1 MSDTMKTIKAEEKP
15 PETGSATNIT
25 NSTKSMRLVSFFSE
39 ILPLASFFV
48 FYRLYGLYAAAIAG
62 VSMSALMLL
71 YFWLVERRVAKF
83 VVFSTLFSGFL
94 TVTAILASE
103 KMLIKIQP
111 TISSLVMAGVLLGGL
126 LRGKAMMQVFFG
138 TQFRLTEATWF
149 QLSFRWGL
157 FFLVSAIGNELA
169 WRYLTEAN
177 WVIFRT
183 FIMSPATGIFM
194 LAQLPLTLRG
204 RLPLNQDA

>member
-1 MSDTMKTIKAEEKP
+1 M
-15 PETGSATNIT
+15 
-25 NSTKSMRLVSFFSE
+25 
-39 ILPLASFFV
+39 
-48 FYRLYGLYAAAIAG
+48 
-62 VSMSALMLL
+62 
-71 YFWLVERRVAKF
+71 AKF
-83 VVFSTLFSGFL
+83 VVFSTLFSGVL
-94 TVTAILASE
+94 TATAILASE

-149 QLSFRWGL
+149 QLSFRWGM
-157 FFLVSAIGNELA
+157 FFLVAAIGNELA

-183 FIMSPATGIFM
+183 FVMSPATGIFM

>member
-62 VSMSALMLL
+62 VSISALMLL

>member
-1 MSDTMKTIKAEEKP
+1 MSDTMKTSKAEEKP
-15 PETGSATNIT
+15 AEIGSASNIT

-39 ILPLASFFV
+39 ILPLACFFV

-62 VSMSALMLL
+62 VSMSAIMLL

-83 VVFSTLFSGFL
+83 VVFSTLFSGVL
-94 TVTAILASE
+94 TATAIIASE

-138 TQFRLTEATWF
+138 TQFRLTEVTWF

-157 FFLVSAIGNELA
+157 FFLVAAIGNELA

-183 FIMSPATGIFM
+183 FVMSPATGIFM

-204 RLPLNQDA
+204 RLPINQDA

>member
-1 MSDTMKTIKAEEKP
+1 MKTTKTEEKP
-15 PETGSATNIT
+15 PEIGSVSDMT

-62 VSMSALMLL
+62 VSMSAFMLL

-83 VVFSTLFSGFL
+83 VVFSTLFSGVL
-94 TVTAILASE
+94 TLTAIMASE
-103 KMLIKIQP
+103 KILIKIQP
-111 TISSLVMAGVLLGGL
+111 TISSVVMAGVLLGGL
-126 LRGKAMMQVFFG
+126 MRGKAMMQVFFG
-138 TQFRLTEATWF
+138 TQFPLTEATWF
-149 QLSFRWGL
+149 QLSFRWGM
-157 FFLVSAIGNELA
+157 FFLVAAIGNELA

-183 FIMSPATGIFM
+183 FVMPPATGIFM

-204 RLPLNQDA
+204 RLPLEQDE

>member
-1 MSDTMKTIKAEEKP
+1 MLDTMKTSKAEEKP
-15 PETGSATNIT
+15 AEIGSASNIT

-39 ILPLASFFV
+39 ILPLACFFV

-62 VSMSALMLL
+62 VSMSAIMLL

-83 VVFSTLFSGFL
+83 VVFSTLFSGVL
-94 TVTAILASE
+94 TATAILASE

-138 TQFRLTEATWF
+138 TQFRLTEVTWF

-157 FFLVSAIGNELA
+157 FFLVAAIGNELA

-183 FIMSPATGIFM
+183 FVMSPATGIFM

>member
-1 MSDTMKTIKAEEKP
+1 MSDTMKTSKAEEKP
-15 PETGSATNIT
+15 AEIGSASNIT

-39 ILPLASFFV
+39 ILPLACFFV

-62 VSMSALMLL
+62 VSMSAIMLL

-83 VVFSTLFSGFL
+83 VVFSTLFSGVL
-94 TVTAILASE
+94 TATAILASE

-138 TQFRLTEATWF
+138 TQFRLTEVTWF

-157 FFLVSAIGNELA
+157 FFLVAAIGNELA

-183 FIMSPATGIFM
+183 FVMSPATGIFM

>member
-1 MSDTMKTIKAEEKP
+1 MSDTIETHETHQKP
-15 PETGSATNIT
+15 AKSGSESHSMNH
-25 NSTKSMRLVSFFSE
+25 SKSMRLGSFFSE
-39 ILPLASFFV
+39 ILPLASFFI

-62 VSMSALMLL
+62 VTVSAFMLL

-83 VVFSTLFSGFL
+83 VVFSTLFSGIL
-94 TVTAILASE
+94 TATAIMASE
-103 KMLIKIQP
+103 KLLIKVQP

-138 TQFRLTEATWF
+138 TQFRLTEETWF

-157 FFLVSAIGNELA
+157 FFLAAAIGNEVA
-169 WRYLTEAN
+169 WRYMSEEN

-183 FIMSPATGIFM
+183 FVMSPATGIFM

-204 RLPLNQDA
+204 RLPVDHTG

>member
-1 MSDTMKTIKAEEKP
+1 M
-15 PETGSATNIT
+15 
-25 NSTKSMRLVSFFSE
+25 
-39 ILPLASFFV
+39 
-48 FYRLYGLYAAAIAG
+48 
-62 VSMSALMLL
+62 
-71 YFWLVERRVAKF
+71 AKF
-83 VVFSTLFSGFL
+83 VVFSTLFSGVL
-94 TVTAILASE
+94 TATAILASE

-157 FFLVSAIGNELA
+157 FFLVAAIGIELA

-183 FIMSPATGIFM
+183 FVMSPATGIFM

>member
-1 MSDTMKTIKAEEKP
+1 MSDTMKTSKAEEKP
-15 PETGSATNIT
+15 AEIGSASNIT

-39 ILPLASFFV
+39 ILPLACFFV

-62 VSMSALMLL
+62 VSMSAIMLL

-83 VVFSTLFSGFL
+83 VVFSTLFSGVL
-94 TVTAILASE
+94 TATAILASE

-138 TQFRLTEATWF
+138 TQFQLTEVTWF

-157 FFLVSAIGNELA
+157 FFLVAAIGNELA

-183 FIMSPATGIFM
+183 FVMSPATGIFM

>member
-1 MSDTMKTIKAEEKP
+1 MTDTIKTSKAEEKP
-15 PETGSATNIT
+15 PEIGSASNIT

-62 VSMSALMLL
+62 VSMSAFMLL

-83 VVFSTLFSGFL
+83 VVFSTLFSGVL
-94 TVTAILASE
+94 TATAILASE

-111 TISSLVMAGVLLGGL
+111 TISSLVMAGVLFGGL

-138 TQFRLTEATWF
+138 TQFRLTEVTWF

-157 FFLVSAIGNELA
+157 FFLVAAIGNELA

-183 FIMSPATGIFM
+183 FVMSPATGIFM

-204 RLPLNQDA
+204 RLPINQDA

>member
-1 MSDTMKTIKAEEKP
+1 MKTNKAVEKP
-15 PETGSATNIT
+15 PEIGSASNIT

-62 VSMSALMLL
+62 VSMSAIMLL

-83 VVFSTLFSGFL
+83 VVFSTLFSGVL
-94 TVTAILASE
+94 TATAILASE

-126 LRGKAMMQVFFG
+126 MRGKAMMQVFFG
-138 TQFRLTEATWF
+138 TQFQLTEVTWF

-157 FFLVSAIGNELA
+157 FFLFAAIGNELA

-183 FIMSPATGIFM
+183 FVMSPATGIFM

>member
-1 MSDTMKTIKAEEKP
+1 MSDTIKTTKAEKKP
-15 PETGSATNIT
+15 HEIGSASNIT
-25 NSTKSMRLVSFFSE
+25 NSTKSMHLVSFFSE
-39 ILPLASFFV
+39 ILPLASCFV

-62 VSMSALMLL
+62 VSMSAFMLL

-83 VVFSTLFSGFL
+83 VVFSTLFSGVL

-149 QLSFRWGL
+149 QLSFRWGM
-157 FFLVSAIGNELA
+157 FFLVAAIGNELA

-177 WVIFRT
+177 WVTFRT
-183 FIMSPATGIFM
+183 FVMPLATGIFM

-204 RLPLNQDA
+204 RLPLEQDE

>member
-62 VSMSALMLL
+62 VSMSAIMLL
-71 YFWLVERRVAKF
+71 YFWLIERRVAKF
-83 VVFSTLFSGFL
+83 VVFSTLFSGIL
-94 TVTAILASE
+94 TATAILASE

-111 TISSLVMAGVLLGGL
+111 TISSLVMAGVLFGGL

-138 TQFRLTEATWF
+138 TQFRLTEVTWF

-157 FFLVSAIGNELA
+157 FFLVAAIGNELA

>member
-1 MSDTMKTIKAEEKP
+1 MNYSQ
-15 PETGSATNIT
+15 
-25 NSTKSMRLVSFFSE
+25 SMRLGSFFSE
-39 ILPLASFFV
+39 ILPLASFFI

-62 VSMSALMLL
+62 VTVSAFMLL
-71 YFWLVERRVAKF
+71 YFWLLERRVAKF
-83 VVFSTLFSGFL
+83 VVFSTLFSGVL
-94 TVTAILASE
+94 TATAILASE
-103 KMLIKIQP
+103 KLLIKIQP

-157 FFLVSAIGNELA
+157 FFMAAAIGNELA
-169 WRYLTEAN
+169 WRYLSEEN

-183 FIMSPATGIFM
+183 FVMSPATGIFM

-204 RLPLNQDA
+204 RLPLEEDA

>member
-1 MSDTMKTIKAEEKP
+1 MKTTKAEEKP

-62 VSMSALMLL
+62 VSMSAIMLL

-83 VVFSTLFSGFL
+83 VVFSTLFSGVL
-94 TVTAILASE
+94 TATAILASE

-126 LRGKAMMQVFFG
+126 MRGKAMMQVFFG
-138 TQFRLTEATWF
+138 TQFQLTEVTWF

-157 FFLVSAIGNELA
+157 FFLVAAIGNELA

-183 FIMSPATGIFM
+183 FVMSPATGIFM

-204 RLPLNQDA
+204 RLPINQDA

>member
-1 MSDTMKTIKAEEKP
+1 MSDTMKTSKAEEKP
-15 PETGSATNIT
+15 AEIGSASNIT

-39 ILPLASFFV
+39 ILPLACFFV

-62 VSMSALMLL
+62 VSMSAIMLL

-83 VVFSTLFSGFL
+83 VVFSTLFSGVL
-94 TVTAILASE
+94 TATAILASE

-169 WRYLTEAN
+169 WRYLTEAY
-177 WVIFRT
+177 WVILRT

>member
-1 MSDTMKTIKAEEKP
+1 MSDTIKTTKTVEKP
-15 PETGSATNIT
+15 PKNDTEGHAI
-25 NSTKSMRLVSFFSE
+25 NSTKSMRLGSFFSE

-71 YFWLVERRVAKF
+71 YFWLVERRVARF
-83 VVFSTLFSGFL
+83 VVFSTLFSGVL

-157 FFLVSAIGNELA
+157 FFLVAAIGNELA

-183 FIMSPATGIFM
+183 FVMSPATGIFM

>member
-1 MSDTMKTIKAEEKP
+1 MSEIMKTPQTDKKP
-15 PETGSATNIT
+15 PKINNEGHVS
-25 NSTKSMRLVSFFSE
+25 NSTRSMRLVSFFSE

-62 VSMSALMLL
+62 VSMSAFMLL

-83 VVFSTLFSGFL
+83 VVFSTLFSGVL
-94 TVTAILASE
+94 TATAILASE
-103 KMLIKIQP
+103 KILIKIQP

-149 QLSFRWGL
+149 QLSFRWGM
-157 FFLVSAIGNELA
+157 FFLIAAICNELA
-169 WRYLTEAN
+169 WRYLSEAN

-183 FIMSPATGIFM
+183 FVMSPATGIFM

-204 RLPLNQDA
+204 RLPLEENA

>member
-1 MSDTMKTIKAEEKP
+1 MTKTVNTVEIDKKSPESDTEGHDI
-15 PETGSATNIT
+15 
-25 NSTKSMRLVSFFSE
+25 NSTKSMRLGSFFSE
-39 ILPLASFFV
+39 ILPLVTFFV
-48 FYRLYGLYAAAIAG
+48 FYRLHGLYAAAIAG
-62 VSMSALMLL
+62 VSMSAIMLL

-83 VVFSTLFSGFL
+83 VVFSTLFSGVL
-94 TVTAILASE
+94 TATAILASE

-138 TQFRLTEATWF
+138 TQFRLTEVTWF
-149 QLSFRWGL
+149 KLSFRWGL
-157 FFLVSAIGNELA
+157 FFLVAAIGNELA

-183 FIMSPATGIFM
+183 FVMSPATGIFM